1 MSALRAMLS
10 SDPAPLRDALSRV
23 LAITG
28 KEFKQLRRDRITFGM
43 VVGMP
48 LMQVLMFG
56 YAINMDVRHLRAV
69 VVDQSRTQLAREW
82 TQDLE
87 ATQVID
93 VVARVASVAE
103 AEALLRRSAVVVGIV
118 IPEDFAARVAQ
129 AEQPATSGSEHP
141 PRAIAQLLVDGSDPT
156 VEGVARQ
163 LALTPLPGR
172 SARESAVAVRTY
184 YNPERRSPVNIVPAL
199 IGVILTMTMVMFTAM
214 AIVRERERG
223 NLEYLITT
231 PVSSGELM
239 LGKILPYVVIGLI
252 QVTLVAAIGK
262 WVFAVPLVGTLL
274 DLYLASLAFI
284 IANLGLGLLI
294 STAAQNQFQA
304 MQLTI
309 FTLLPSIL
317 LSGFMFPFD
326 GMPIAAQWLAY
337 LLPLTHFV
345 QLVRGI
351 VLKGATLLEM
361 WQPLL
366 ALAAFFALTLTAATK
381 RFHKRLD

>member
-1 MSALRAMLS
+1 VTSH
-10 SDPAPLRDALSRV
+10 PLLDALSRV

-48 LMQVLMFG
+48 LMQVLLFG
-56 YAINMDVRHLRAV
+56 FAINMDVRHLRAV
-69 VVDQSRTQLAREW
+69 VVDQAQTQLAREW
-82 TQDLE
+82 LQDLA
-87 ATQVID
+87 ATQVIEP
-93 VVARVASVAE
+93 VARVGSVAE
-103 AEALLRRSAVVVGIV
+103 AEAMLRRGQAVVGIV
-118 IPEDFAARVAQ
+118 IPEDFAARSAQ
-129 AEQPATSGSEHP
+129 AGQRGARPV
-141 PRAIAQLLVDGSDPT
+141 AQLLVDGSDPT

-163 LALTPLPGR
+163 LALTPLPGQ
-172 SARESAVAVRTY
+172 SARDAAVAVRTY

-231 PVSSGELM
+231 PVGSGELM
-239 LGKILPYVVIGLI
+239 VGKILPYVVIGLI
-252 QVTLVAAIGK
+252 QTTLVLIIART
-262 WVFAVPLVGTLL
+262 VFAVPMVGTLH
-274 DLYLASLAFI
+274 DLYLAALVYI
-284 IANLGLGLLI
+284 VANLGLGLLI
-294 STAAQNQFQA
+294 STAAQTQFQA

-309 FTLLPSIL
+309 FTFLPSIL

-326 GMPIAAQWLAY
+326 GMPRAAQHLAQ

-345 QLVRGI
+345 RLVRGI
-351 VLKGATLLEM
+351 VLKGATVPEM
-361 WQPLL
+361 WPEVAAL
-366 ALAAFFALTLTAATK
+366 ALFFAVTLWVATK